1 MKGVKLKMNFTKI
14 DLETWSRKENYNWF
28 TTKNSCK
35 INMTLNIDAT
45 NVIKKIKKLK
55 LRHYPTF
62 TYMVSKVLNSFPEF
76 KTSYNEDGNLGIY
89 DVIYPRYPIFHE
101 NDKSISILWTEHS
114 DSFKVFYDRFINDIN
129 AYGENRSMAA
139 KGKFPQNCFDMSS
152 LPWSSFTSFNCLSTN
167 DVVWLAPFVMVGK
180 FFEFGE
186 KLLLPVSIS
195 VHHATCDGYHVS
207 MFFKELQELCN
218 KPDRWM

>member
-1 MKGVKLKMNFTKI
+1 MNFTKI

-28 TTKNSCK
+28 TTKNRCK

-45 NVIKKIKKLK
+45 NVIKRIKNLN

-62 TYMVSKVLNSFPEF
+62 TYMISKVLNSSNEF
-76 KTSYNEDGNLGIY
+76 KMSYNENDDLGIY
-89 DVIYPRYPIFHE
+89 DIIHPRYPIFHE
-101 NDKSISILWTEHS
+101 SDKRISILWTEYS
-114 DSFKVFYDRFINDIN
+114 DSFKLFYNRFINDIN
-129 AYGENRSMAA
+129 IYGENRSMAA
-139 KGKFPQNCFDMSS
+139 KGKFPPNCFDMSS
-152 LPWSSFTSFNCLSTN
+152 LPWSSFTSFDCYPTN

-180 FFEFGE
+180 FFKFEE

-218 KPDRWM
+218 EPDR

>member
-1 MKGVKLKMNFTKI
+1 MNFTKI

-28 TTKNSCK
+28 TTKNRCK

-45 NVIKKIKKLK
+45 NVIKRIKNLN

-62 TYMVSKVLNSFPEF
+62 TYMISKVLNSSNEF
-76 KTSYNEDGNLGIY
+76 KMSYNENDDLGIY
-89 DVIYPRYPIFHE
+89 DIIHPRYPIFHE
-101 NDKSISILWTEHS
+101 SDKRISILWTEYS
-114 DSFKVFYDRFINDIN
+114 DSFKLFYNRFINDIN
-129 AYGENRSMAA
+129 IYGEKRSMAA
-139 KGKFPQNCFDMSS
+139 KGKFPPNCFDMSS
-152 LPWSSFTSFNCLSTN
+152 LPWSSFTSFDCYPTN

-180 FFEFGE
+180 FFKFEE

-218 KPDRWM
+218 EPDRWM